1 MRVFKVEKVKKDL
14 AKALSGTCSKEKGRA
29 FISKIYY
36 DAGEKK
42 LVSTNGRTMLI
53 VDSSRFIPID
63 DEENGSFELIG
74 DNLIEVSMNEKFPD
88 WKRVIPSD
96 GVINNR
102 YTINPDVKKF
112 KAKTMAGMICL
123 LTGYIFNLDDK
134 EVMAGM
140 ELYSNFQ
147 SIGWNGNAVSAIKI
161 NGAGF
166 MYIFMPMAACLE
178 KTFTKEEIQ
187 EKEAI

>member
-14 AKALSGTCSKEKGRA
+14 AKALSATCSKEKSSR
-29 FISKIYY
+29 ISLTRIYY
-36 DAGEKK
+36 DAVEKK

-53 VDSSRFIPID
+53 VDSDRFIPVD
-63 DEENGSFELIG
+63 DEENGFFELIG

-88 WKRVIPSD
+88 WKRVVPSD
-96 GVINNR
+96 GVINN
-102 YTINPDVKKF
+102 YYSITPDKKF

-134 EVMAGM
+134 EVTAGM
-140 ELYSNFQ
+140 ELYSTFQ

-166 MYIFMPMAACLE
+166 MYILMPMAACLE

>member
-1 MRVFKVEKVKKDL
+1 MRVFKVRKEKRNL
-14 AKALSGTCSKEKGRA
+14 AKALSATCSREKGRT

-42 LVSTNGRTMLI
+42 LVATNGRTMLI
-53 VDSSRFIPID
+53 ADSTNFILFD
-63 DEENGSFELIG
+63 DEENGFFELIG
-74 DNLIEVSMNEKFPD
+74 DNLIEVSMNVKFPD
-88 WKRVIPSD
+88 WKSAVPSN
-96 GVINNR
+96 GAINNQ
-102 YTINPDVKKF
+102 YSINPDTKRF
-112 KAKTMAGMICL
+112 KAKMMAGMICL

-134 EVMAGM
+134 EIMAGM
-140 ELYSNFQ
+140 ELYSTFQ
-147 SIGWNGNAVSAIKI
+147 SIGWNSNAISAIKI

-166 MYIFMPMAACLE
+166 MYILMPMAACVE